1 MQGEGSVEN
10 LSYKLWDADN
20 HFYEV
25 RDTFTRH
32 IEAKFADMAVRPRR
46 HDNGKEYWYA
56 GDRHLRFTN
65 VKIDHTEVPGS
76 FKQILKNPSLGGFD
90 DARSEGAMQAAFHD
104 RNARLALMDEQNV
117 EGTLMFPS
125 MANCIEQDLLDDVPA
140 LYANLRS
147 FNRWLEEDWGY
158 GADGRI
164 FGTAAVSLV
173 DLDMAIE
180 ELDRLIKAG
189 VKALYMRPGPAGGLT
204 PRSLADP
211 MYDPFWARV
220 EEAGLPV
227 GLHLSAGFF
236 DHSTAWGEQ
245 AKPGNRDTA
254 PLQFAMFHVDNPIMT
269 TLAAMVLH
277 NLFGRFPK
285 LKVLSVENGCGWVP
299 YLLKSLNKAA
309 MWGRFGNW
317 PGGQL
322 PAHPSEMFK
331 RNVYVV
337 PFHEDNTAE
346 LVKRIGAGRV
356 IMGSDYPH
364 AEGLAEPAE
373 FVESLEGFEPETVQG
388 IMRDN
393 LRGLLVH

>member
-1 MQGEGSVEN
+1 MGH
-10 LSYKLWDADN
+10 LPYKLWDADN

-25 RDTFTRH
+25 RDTFSRH
-32 IEAKFADMAVRPRR
+32 IERKFADVAVRPRR
-46 HDNGKEYWYA
+46 HDDGKEYWYA

-76 FKQILKNPSLGGFD
+76 FKAILKNPDVGSF
-90 DARSEGAMQAAFHD
+90 AEMRSEGAMQLAFHD
-104 RNARLALMDEQNV
+104 RKARLALMDEQNV

-125 MANCIEQDLLDDVPA
+125 MANCIEQDMLDNVPG
-140 LYANLRS
+140 LYANLRA
-147 FNRWLEEDWGY
+147 FNRWLEEDWGF
-158 GADGRI
+158 GEDGRI

-180 ELDRLIKAG
+180 ELERLLKAG
-189 VKALYMRPGPAGGLT
+189 VKALYMRPGPGGGLN
-204 PRSLADP
+204 PCSIADRRF
-211 MYDPFWARV
+211 DPFWARV
-220 EEAGLPV
+220 EEAGIPV

-236 DHSTAWGEQ
+236 EASTAWGEK

-269 TLAAMVLH
+269 TLAAMILH
-277 NLFGRFPK
+277 NLFGRFPG

-309 MWGRFGNW
+309 MWGRFGDW
-317 PGGQL
+317 PGGPL

-337 PFHEDNTAE
+337 PFHEDNTLE
-346 LVKRIGAGRV
+346 LVNRIGVDRV
-356 IMGSDYPH
+356 LMGSDFPH
-364 AEGLAEPAE
+364 AEGLAQPAE
-373 FVESLEGFEPETVQG
+373 FEESLTALDPGSV
-388 IMRDN
+388 R
-393 LRGLLVH
+393 